1 MFKAITV
8 FSPDGHLFQVEYAM
22 EAVKK
27 GATVVGVRGEHVV
40 ILGVEKRAT
49 AKLQDPRT
57 VRKIVV
63 LDDHV
68 ALAFAG
74 SSREVPWWSV
84 PCQRHMLTRPIAL
97 YVPWEISLPYC
108 ISLMCWVPGLTADA
122 RVLVNRARLES
133 QSYRLTVEDAPT
145 VEYLARYVAGVKQQY
160 TQRGGRRYVDR
171 LLDILSV
178 CVRDRAIL
186 LPK

>member
-1 MFKAITV
+1 MTPAHWDVYWCLEVRTAAKSWA
-8 FSPDGHLFQVEYAM
+8 QVC
-22 EAVKK
+22 
-27 GATVVGVRGEHVV
+27 
-40 ILGVEKRAT
+40 
-49 AKLQDPRT
+49 
-57 VRKIVV
+57 
-63 LDDHV
+63 
-68 ALAFAG
+68 F
-74 SSREVPWWSV
+74 
-84 PCQRHMLTRPIAL
+84 
-97 YVPWEISLPYC
+97 
-108 ISLMCWVPGLTADA
+108 
-122 RVLVNRARLES
+122 